1 MIIKQIEVSR
11 TFNCGNYESERISL
25 TAEIGINETSIDSPY
40 ELLHES
46 IEHLHKRGPYKGA
59 GLRRKG

>member
-25 TAEIGINETSIDSPY
+25 TAEIQYDTVPDVIYDELQNEMIR
-40 ELLHES
+40 LHT
-46 IEHLHKRGPYKGA
+46 RGPFKGA